1 VMRTLRDLRHMG
13 SDECVTLHVP
23 RKSLRSG
30 AWIVAL
36 GVSVGGAVEG
46 WRRVAIVLVVGGWE
60 EERGREGEREDRVRY
75 WESSFPPI
83 KP

>member
-1 VMRTLRDLRHMG
+1 LGSAVYVMRTLRDLRHMG

-46 WRRVAIVLVVGGWE
+46 WRRVAIVLVVCGG
-60 EERGREGEREDRVRY
+60 
-75 WESSFPPI
+75 
-83 KP
+83 

>member
-36 GVSVGGAVEG
+36 EVSVGGAVEG
-46 WRRVAIVLVVGGWE
+46 WRRVAIVLVVGRRRVGE
-60 EERGREGEREDRVRY
+60 LEREDRVRY
-75 WESSFPPI
+75 
-83 KP
+83 